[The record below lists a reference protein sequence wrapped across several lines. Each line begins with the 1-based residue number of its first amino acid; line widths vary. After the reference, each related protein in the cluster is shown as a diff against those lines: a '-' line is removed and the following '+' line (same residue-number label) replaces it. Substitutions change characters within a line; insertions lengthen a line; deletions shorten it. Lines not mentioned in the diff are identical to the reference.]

1 MRVKIC
7 LETNEKFGE
16 GYQVRVEVE
25 ETEEGIRSVV
35 ADWSPF
41 TVYEATRVAGKM
53 LQRIN
58 DETGATH
65 KLEDVLSVAG
75 DALELNA
82 KRDIASAKMLQKVG
96 NGERTAFKGCDS
108 GV

>member
-1 MRVKIC
+1 MKIC
-7 LETNEKFGE
+7 LEANGKFGE
-16 GYQVRVEVE
+16 GYQVRVEME
-25 ETEEGIRSVV
+25 EIGGGTRSVV

-58 DETGATH
+58 DETGAAC

-82 KRDIASAKMLQKVG
+82 KRDIASAKMLQKVR